1 MTNLRDSN
9 TSISSEESN
18 ISYEDLRTSE
28 DLNTS
33 SEDSNTSS
41 EDSNTS
47 SEDSNTSSEDSN
59 TSSENLRTS
68 KDLNLKINKLIQ
80 INSHESMI
88 LNNIDNFYNNIVN
101 IYDFLDIINSKSLI
115 SIRLID
121 HFVTKYSKKNK
132 ICYKMCNSTDNSLF
146 YVFQSYRQQLK
157 RYQKKHFDPFARG
170 IRIPYFIQDT
180 VIITTIGQLNFFN
193 WFISKNILEYVI
205 KNKFL
210 IENDMNK
217 NKNIQIDVKQKKPVK
232 EYKKVDI
239 KMTSH
244 YISNNLIKPVLKN
257 KNQILVTF

>member
-1 MTNLRDSN
+1 MTNLRDF
-9 TSISSEESN
+9 N
-18 ISYEDLRTSE
+18 ITSE
-28 DLNTS
+28 DSSIT
-33 SEDSNTSS
+33 SEDSSITS
-41 EDSNTS
+41 EDSSITFENS
-47 SEDSNTSSEDSN
+47 SIS
-59 TSSENLRTS
+59 S
-68 KDLNLKINKLIQ
+68 KDLNIKINKLIQ
-80 INSHESMI
+80 INSHENMI
-88 LNNIDNFYNNIVN
+88 LNNIDSFYNNIVN

-132 ICYKMCNSTDNSLF
+132 ICYKMSNSTENSLF

-217 NKNIQIDVKQKKPVK
+217 NKNIQIDVKQIKIKKSN
-232 EYKKVDI
+232 KKIDI
-239 KMTSH
+239 KIPSH
-244 YISNNLIKPVLKN
+244 YINNNLIKPVLKN